1 MKNALST
8 SELKKCAY
16 YQAQDAETMRILY
29 KKKNLVKIVSP
40 FSLTHTIAF
49 IVQSNIITLRFRHL
63 FGSSFIM
70 KSPVILV

>member
-29 KKKNLVKIVSP
+29 KKNLVKIVSP